1 MPTAPTPPPEL
12 RETLPDRRPTVQE
25 VEDEGD
31 LFQRAYES
39 FDEPELRAG
48 QPCRSSR
55 VNTILE
61 EWREKQQ
68 AVGESEYSPFV
79 GEDEWELAQWLSKN
93 VSQTATDE
101 FLKLSMVSV
110 KNELSFHNNR
120 AFLQKIDALPTG
132 PGWSCEIMSVVG
144 NVKDE
149 DGNLLTEDL
158 ELWMRDP
165 VECIQ
170 QLMGNPLFKEHMV
183 YAPERAYT
191 SAKGT
196 TRVLDEMWTGNWWWE
211 IQKRLPPGACVS
223 GIILSSD
230 KTKLSNFQGDKTAW
244 PVYLTIGN
252 ISKEIRRQPSK
263 HATVLVGYLP
273 VSKLTCFSDN
283 TRSLE
288 GYRVFHKAM
297 AKILEPLIST
307 GKNGVEVVCS
317 DGWKR
322 LVFPIL
328 AAYVADYP
336 EQCLIAC
343 CKQNRCPVCRV
354 SPNER
359 GNLVAS
365 LLRDETET
373 LKMLE
378 EHRLRKES
386 AQFEADGIHEVYE
399 PFWKQLPHTNIFQC
413 FTPDLLH
420 QVYKGVFKDHLV
432 SWCEKLIGVTE
443 LDARFKAMGVFPGLR
458 LFRKGISTVS
468 QWTGTEYK
476 EMMRIFMGVMAG
488 AVKPQVLTVV
498 KAVIDFIYHAEL
510 QLHTSITLAA
520 LQRALEI
527 FHENKDILI
536 KLKVRQHFNIP
547 KLHNIQ
553 HYVDFIWALGSPDG
567 YNTESPKRLHIDF
580 AKKAYRA
587 SNKRDYTEQM
597 TLWLQRQ
604 EAVAL
609 RRSYIGWLETER
621 ASPPPDSES
630 PASDSSDSE
639 DDVSD
644 SESSIPAMLSPAV
657 SYAVAKRPA
666 HVALTV
672 GHLQD
677 KYGALDIVPALT
689 AFIKSR
695 STKAPSILPSIHDRF
710 DVYNQLT
717 LRLPPNLYLSD
728 KIHTVRIR
736 AVPEI
741 VRTGVRRA
749 TSPAVFDTALITVS
763 SCTVSLNVYLANIS
777 TGPRP
782 AQIRAIFRL
791 PRQFGNFPHPLAYVE
806 WFTTPRMDSSVGMYT
821 THRSRRHGARN
832 AAVVSVDDIV
842 SECHLMGKCGSS
854 IDSAWTCHNVLES
867 ATNFYI
873 NPYISL
879 DFFIRHTIY

>member
-1 MPTAPTPPPEL
+1 MEWRCPYCFRAANNESAVTRHIAHTPACAEKWREEIARGPSVNSAIQSTTLDEDEDNVPGNTNTPSPSHVLDADGDFPMDFGDDFMPTAPIQPPEL
-12 RETLPDRRPTVQE
+12 QPTRNRRPTVEE

-31 LFQRAYES
+31 VFQRAYES
-39 FDEPELRAG
+39 FDEPQLRAG
-48 QPCRSSR
+48 QPCSASR
-55 VNTILE
+55 VETILE
-61 EWREKQQ
+61 EWRERQQ
-68 AVGESEYSPFV
+68 TFGESEYSPFM
-79 GEDEWELAQWLSKN
+79 GADEWELAQWLSKN
-93 VSQTATDE
+93 VNQTATDD
-101 FLKLSMVSV
+101 FLKLSMTK
-110 KNELSFHNNR
+110 KNGLSFHNNR

-132 PGWSCEIMSVVG
+132 PDWSCEIMTVVG
-144 NVKDE
+144 DEKDE
-149 DGNLLTEDL
+149 DGKLLTEDL

-165 VECIQ
+165 VECIK
-170 QLMGNPLFKEHMV
+170 QLMGNPLFKEHMA
-183 YAPERAYT
+183 YTPERAYT

-196 TRVLDEMWTGNWWWE
+196 ARVLDEMWTGNWWWD
-211 IQKRLPPGACVS
+211 IHKRLPKGACVS

-273 VSKLTCFSDN
+273 VSKLTCFSDK

-297 AKILEPLIST
+297 AKILEPLISA
-307 GKNGVEVVCS
+307 GKNGVEMVCS

-354 SPNER
+354 SPNDR

-365 LLRDETET
+365 LLRDETAT

-432 SWCEKLIGVTE
+432 SWCEKLIGATE
-443 LDARFKAMGVFPGLR
+443 LDARFKAMGVFPALR
-458 LFRKGISTVS
+458 HFRKGISTVS

-520 LQRALEI
+520 LQNALEV
-527 FHENKDILI
+527 FHKNKDILRQ
-536 KLKVRQHFNIP
+536 LEVREHFNIP
-547 KLHNIQ
+547 KLHMIQ

-567 YNTESPKRLHIDF
+567 YNTESPERLHIDF

-609 RRSYIGWLETER
+609 RRSYLQWLETER
-621 ASPPPDSES
+621 VCPPPDSES
-630 PASDSSDSE
+630 DTDSDTSDSE
-639 DDVSD
+639 DDLAGEEHPVGN
-644 SESSIPAMLSPAV
+644 PAAPSPAI

-666 HVALTV
+666 HLALTV
-672 GHLQD
+672 AQLQQ
-677 KYGALDIVPALT
+677 KYGAVDIIPALT
-689 AFIKSR
+689 DFIKSR
-695 STKAPSILPSIHDRF
+695 SQKPPLILPSIHDRF

-717 LRLPPNLYLSD
+717 LRLPPNPFLSD
-728 KIHTVRIR
+728 KIHTSRIR

-749 TSPAVFDTALITVS
+749 NTPAVFDTALIVDKPGMNPQ
-763 SCTVSLNVYLANIS
+763 L
-777 TGPRP
+777 GED
-782 AQIRAIFRL
+782 IR
-791 PRQFGNFPHPLAYVE
+791 
-806 WFTTPRMDSSVGMYT
+806 
-821 THRSRRHGARN
+821 RRR
-832 AAVVSVDDIV
+832 
-842 SECHLMGKCGSS
+842 
-854 IDSAWTCHNVLES
+854 
-867 ATNFYI
+867 
-873 NPYISL
+873 
-879 DFFIRHTIY
+879 